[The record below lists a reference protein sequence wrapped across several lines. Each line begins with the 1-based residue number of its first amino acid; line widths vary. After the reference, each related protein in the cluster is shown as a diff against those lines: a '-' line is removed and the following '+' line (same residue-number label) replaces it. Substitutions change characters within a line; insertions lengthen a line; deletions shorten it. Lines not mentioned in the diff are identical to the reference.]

1 MANFYTD
8 VPEIRFEMENSPLM
22 QRIVDL
28 KERDYADKDKYD
40 EAPQDYEDA
49 LDNYHRVL
57 DIVGDITANTIAPN
71 ATKVELH
78 IHTDALHHVIT
89 LQITGTHKG
98 VIISEPRPA
107 HH

>member
-57 DIVGDITANTIAPN
+57 DIVGKSPPTLSPPTPRRWMPKALTVRTAACAMP
-71 ATKVELH
+71 
-78 IHTDALHHVIT
+78 
-89 LQITGTHKG
+89 
-98 VIISEPRPA
+98 PRPTRTSMP
-107 HH
+107 

>member
-57 DIVGDITANTIAPN
+57 AACAMP
-71 ATKVELH
+71 
-78 IHTDALHHVIT
+78 
-89 LQITGTHKG
+89 
-98 VIISEPRPA
+98 PRPTRTSMP
-107 HH
+107 

>member
-57 DIVGDITANTIAPN
+57 DIVGGSIAVRSAPGEG
-71 ATKVELH
+71 AEFIVRLKR
-78 IHTDALHHVIT
+78 IA
-89 LQITGTHKG
+89 QQ
-98 VIISEPRPA
+98 P
-107 HH
+107 